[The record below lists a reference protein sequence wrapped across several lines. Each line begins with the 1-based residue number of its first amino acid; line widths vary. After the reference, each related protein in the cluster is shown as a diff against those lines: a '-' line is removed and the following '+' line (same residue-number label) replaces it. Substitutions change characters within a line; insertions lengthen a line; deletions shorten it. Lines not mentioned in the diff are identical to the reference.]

1 MSFTEILDAVSEI
14 TMNDRIELS
23 EIIQK
28 KLIEE
33 KRTILASEIYNAN
46 EELKKGNIKIQSVDE
61 IMDDILYE
69 I

>member
-1 MSFTEILDAVSEI
+1 MSFTEILDAVSEL